1 MADMLT
7 KGGGGDAVEQIDSSP
22 KTDGSESSVESHQPL
37 TPSSLK
43 RHLRKTYGR
52 RPMELVSRYFRA
64 IFDLSA
70 YANKAAFLARCRAMR
85 VVPTDYRVDCPDI
98 KNTRNVVR
106 ILDKCSYKLMLA
118 DLDYNRMR
126 KVQVSRLLELLHQK
140 LAKALSHDDLHSVLA
155 LSKAKYENIFEAT
168 REQQRATFADL
179 LKEYKISGK
188 EVVEE
193 ESED

>member
-1 MADMLT
+1 MADVLT
-7 KGGGGDAVEQIDSSP
+7 KGGGGDAVEQIDSP
-22 KTDGSESSVESHQPL
+22 KTDGSETSVESLQPL

-43 RHLRKTYGR
+43 RHLRKAYGR

-85 VVPTDYRVDCPDI
+85 VVPADYRVECPDI
-98 KNTRNVVR
+98 KNTRHVIR

-140 LAKALSHDDLHSVLA
+140 LAKVLSHEDLHSVLA
-155 LSKAKYENIFEAT
+155 LSKTKYENIFEVT
-168 REQQRATFADL
+168 REQQRGLFADL
-179 LKEYKISGK
+179 LKEYQINGK
-188 EVVEE
+188 EEE